1 MRYSVS
7 DTAEFGDYV
16 SGKRVID
23 EGVRERMKQIL
34 KEVQDG
40 TFAKRWIEENERGR
54 LEFSRM
60 REEERNHPIEQ
71 VGSKLREMMVWVD
84 GKRKEPVKS

>member
-1 MRYSVS
+1 MADLKKFR
-7 DTAEFGDYV
+7 TAPSLLDRGT
-16 SGKRVID
+16 SGS
-23 EGVRERMKQIL
+23 
-34 KEVQDG
+34 
-40 TFAKRWIEENERGR
+40 

-71 VGSKLREMMVWVD
+71 VGSKVREMMVWVD